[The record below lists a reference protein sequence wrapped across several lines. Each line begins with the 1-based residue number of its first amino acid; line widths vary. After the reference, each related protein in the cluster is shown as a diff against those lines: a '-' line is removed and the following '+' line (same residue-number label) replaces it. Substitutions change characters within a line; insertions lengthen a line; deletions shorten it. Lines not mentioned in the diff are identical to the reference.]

1 MKIAFSVPVNEKARP
16 FITEPLAGEVD
27 YPLSDNVQENI
38 EKFGEKVV
46 NSYFLHG
53 AKIALQ
59 SFMRSQLTTKDA
71 DGNDVAADIT
81 ADELQA
87 KADSYELGVRT
98 VVRKT
103 KVEKVGEQVDEMSDE
118 ELQALLARVKARKA
132 ALKDNA

>member
-1 MKIAFSVPVNEKARP
+1 MKITFSVPVNAKARP
-16 FITEPLAGEVD
+16 HITEPLAGEVD

-59 SFMRSQLTTKDA
+59 SYMRSQLTTKDV
-71 DGNDVAADIT
+71 DGNEVAKDVST
-81 ADELQA
+81 DELQA
-87 KADSYELGVRT
+87 KADAYELGVRT
-98 VVRKT
+98 VVRKS
-103 KVEKVGEQVDEMSDE
+103 KVEKVGDQVDEMSDD

-132 ALKDNA
+132 ALKENA